1 MGTVLNVVNY
11 ILICDYQRIKI
22 ITVHMINGLT
32 LPTKDSDDNTSVAD
46 TERMTNMKARSG
58 VVQKRR

>member
-1 MGTVLNVVNY
+1 MGTVLNLVNY
-11 ILICDYQRIKI
+11 ILIYDYQRIKI
-22 ITVHMINGLT
+22 IVHMINGLT